1 LSSRRI
7 DALPIASLNLHCGVD
22 ARAKPYDV
30 AGAIGRLDATVI
42 CLQEDWVPG
51 SAREPAGADQVGQT
65 ADTLG
70 ATLYRAPIWPGVA
83 RPVLGIPADGG
94 RGDLCISVLTTLPVT
109 SYEVVP
115 LGHGPGD
122 AVPRY
127 AQVLQL
133 RAPGGALRLVNTHL
147 SASVASPLQLLRLW
161 RRLRTD
167 PVPTVLA
174 GDLNMPALVVRRYG
188 GLTGL
193 VRGATFPADQ
203 PVVQLDHILVS
214 RVGDAGDARVMA
226 PIGSDHRPI
235 RALVSLNGQR

>member
-1 LSSRRI
+1 LSSRHS
-7 DALPIASLNLHCGVD
+7 DALSVASLNLHCGVD
-22 ARAKPYDV
+22 ARDKPYDV
-30 AGAIGRLDATVI
+30 AGAVGRLNATVI
-42 CLQEDWVPG
+42 CLQEDWVPA
-51 SAREPAGADQVGQT
+51 SASEPTGADQVGQ
-65 ADTLG
+65 AAGTLG
-70 ATLYRAPIWPGVA
+70 ATVYRAPIWPGVT
-83 RPVLGIPADGG
+83 RPVLGIRANGG
-94 RGDLCISVLTTLPVT
+94 QGDLCISVLTTLPVT

-122 AVPRY
+122 SVPRY
-127 AQVLQL
+127 AQLLQL

-147 SASVASPLQLLRLW
+147 SASLASPLQLLRLW

-214 RVGDAGDARVMA
+214 RVGDAGEARVL
-226 PIGSDHRPI
+226 PSIGSDHRPI
-235 RALVSLNGQR
+235 RAFVRLNSHR